1 MENTDK
7 EDYLSPMVLQPQNN
21 PVLSEPRLEKP
32 GAGLPLGGRILNRL
46 YYGPW
51 VSKRADWESVDRAF
65 TRTNARILE
74 LVKKIPH
81 DRLETKILVPPMQG
95 LEDSSRFWSM

>member
-7 EDYLSPMVLQPQNN
+7 EDYLSSMVLQPQNN

-32 GAGLPLGGRILNRL
+32 GAGLPLGGRIL
-46 YYGPW
+46 
-51 VSKRADWESVDRAF
+51 
-65 TRTNARILE
+65 E

-81 DRLETKILVPPMQG
+81 DWLETKILVPPMQG